1 MEMEERGW
9 IDHDDGC
16 GGGGPCV
23 RRGRKRES
31 YCCSFGHGCN
41 LFPAP
46 CTYIIDG
53 IALSPI
59 SSSCI
64 QVGLHQNCTFQSYD
78 HSKHHCFCLPVHSTA
93 WSLSLTTIDSTPNYY
108 RGKK

>member
-53 IALSPI
+53 
-59 SSSCI
+59 
-64 QVGLHQNCTFQSYD
+64 V
-78 HSKHHCFCLPVHSTA
+78 
-93 WSLSLTTIDSTPNYY
+93 
-108 RGKK
+108 R